1 MFYGARRDV
10 PDLRRPGYLPLY
22 VSTLQLRILQLV
34 SRADPLASDPV
45 AETKGIE
52 NERAHLAIL
61 AHWPRRHQYER

>member
-10 PDLRRPGYLPLY
+10 ANLRRPRYLPLGIP
-22 VSTLQLRILQLV
+22 TLQLRILQLV
-34 SRADPLASDPV
+34 ARADPLASDSV

-61 AHWPRRHQYER
+61 AHCPRPHQYDR